1 MDYYSLQ
8 LWREMLFQ
16 MIFHP
21 LVSVVNVLDKTSVF
35 AESMERNDV
44 TFVCAKVDVTTH
56 SIRHLSKKHSQRKES
71 LRSETL
77 EKQHVLI
84 FIIVFVTTHS

>member
-1 MDYYSLQ
+1 
-8 LWREMLFQ
+8 MLFQ

-35 AESMERNDV
+35 AESMEQNVV
-44 TFVCAKVDVTTH
+44 TFVCVKVDVTTH
-56 SIRHLSKKHSQRKES
+56 SIRHLSKKHSQRKEN
-71 LRSETL
+71 LQGETL